1 MKKFKK
7 TMTITIILAVALIMF
22 ASFFGIYTKNE
33 NGEKVSILPG
43 LKLGMEF
50 GDTTVITAT
59 VNQEKTKIIY
69 DSEGNIVTEE
79 EGKEYTEEE
88 GYEIVEEPVNSSQL
102 KTTDNYKKTK
112 EVFKNRLEREGITEY
127 NIELNE
133 KTGKIKV
140 EISEDLDSEEI
151 QNLLQSSSGLFLLDS
166 QTFETVFDTSYL
178 TKADVMRNQGDME
191 TAIFLQLSFNDEGTK
206 KLRELNE
213 IYVETTEETTT
224 ETGEVEN
231 TTSSKT
237 VLVLLNGQFL
247 GTTVLPNIVYNDKIL
262 FTFGVTSDTT
272 ELQEAINEANYEA
285 NLLNSGTLPLIYQ
298 FSEEAKETNINV
310 TTIFVFI
317 TAISVVFLIAFVY
330 MVIKFK
336 AKGFIATYF
345 QIGYLGTLLLVL
357 KLTSIT
363 VTMEGIA
370 GIVISAIL
378 NYVFTYMVLIY
389 MDKKEENFFKKA
401 NLEFFLDS
409 FPIYVIAVVFTFAK
423 TVNISSFGMCLFWG
437 IIMLYIYNFVFS
449 KTIFENIKEE

>member
-1 MKKFKK
+1 
-7 TMTITIILAVALIMF
+7 MF
-22 ASFFGIYTKNE
+22 ASFFGVYTKNE
-33 NGEKVSILPG
+33 EGEKVSILPE

>member
-1 MKKFKK
+1 
-7 TMTITIILAVALIMF
+7 MF
-22 ASFFGIYTKNE
+22 ASFFGVYTKNE
-33 NGEKVSILPG
+33 EGEKVSILPE

-50 GDTTVITAT
+50 GNTSVITAT

-88 GYEIVEEPVNSSQL
+88 GYEIVEEPVNSSQV
-102 KTTDNYKKTK
+102 KTTNNYKKAK
-112 EVFKNRLEREGITEY
+112 EVFKKRLEGEGITEY

-140 EISEDLDSEEI
+140 EVPENIDTEAV
-151 QNLLQSSSGLFLLDS
+151 QNLLKSSSGLVLLDT
-166 QTFETVFDTSYL
+166 QTFETVFDSSYL

-191 TAIFLQLSFNDEGTK
+191 TAVFLQLSFNEEGTK

-213 IYVETTEETTT
+213 IYIETTEETTT
-224 ETGEVEN
+224 ETGETEN

-237 VLVLLNGQFL
+237 VLILLNGQVL
-247 GTTVLPNIVYNDKIL
+247 GATILPNIVYNDKIL

-272 ELQEAINEANYEA
+272 ELQEAIQEASYDA
-285 NLLNSGTLPLIYQ
+285 NLLNAGTLPIVYQ
-298 FSEEAKETNINV
+298 FSEEVKETSISV
-310 TTIFVFI
+310 QTIFVFI
-317 TAISVVFLIAFVY
+317 TAISVVFVIAFIY
-330 MVIKFK
+330 MIIKFK

-345 QIGYLGTLLLVL
+345 QIGYLGTLLLIL
-357 KLTSIT
+357 KLTGIT

-370 GIVISAIL
+370 GIVISVIL
-378 NYVFTYMVLIY
+378 NYVFTYMVLMY
-389 MDKKEENFFKKA
+389 VDRKEENFFKKA